1 MGPIVTENIA
11 IEDLTEDM
19 AKDELTR
26 LADLLNM
33 ANKAYHSDDD
43 PMMTDAEFDALK
55 RRNNDIELKFPE
67 HKKPDSPTEK
77 VGALPSETFS
87 KIKHSK
93 RMFSLANAFEDND
106 LYDFDEQVRRFL
118 NFGDLDPLEYTVE
131 PKIDGLSL
139 SLRYE
144 NGKLA
149 FAATRGDG
157 TTGENVTENAKQ
169 ISDIPQNLPTKI
181 EVIEVRGEVYMEHKD
196 FEILNKNYDSLG
208 KKIFANPRNAAAGSL
223 RQLDATITA
232 ERPLK
237 FLAYAWGELTEPL
250 DISQFGAIKKL
261 KNLGFKTNSHTKLC
275 KTIDEALAHYEELSK
290 IRSDLGYDIDG
301 IVYKVDSLN
310 LQDRLG
316 YRSTTPRWA
325 IAHKFPAEYSWTQL
339 EAIDIQVGRT
349 GALSP
354 VARLQPVTVGGVV
367 VSNATL
373 HNQDYIEGRDSSGKE
388 IRSGKDI
395 RINDWVEVYRAGD
408 VIPKISDVDLTR
420 RHVDSSPYTFPSNCP
435 ECGSKAIRDEGDA
448 VIRCTG
454 GIDCPAQAIE
464 KLKHFV
470 SRKAFDIEGLGGK
483 QIELF
488 FADEVLPVKEPADI
502 FTLKLRDQNNLT
514 KLKDR
519 HGFGQKSAKNLFEAI
534 ENKKTIEFS
543 RFLFSLGIRH
553 VGENV
558 AKILAR
564 HFLSWSKFVESIAI
578 SQNKESQE
586 YLDLVAIDG
595 IGTTV
600 VSSLLSAFESG
611 SEKNI
616 INRLANHL
624 NILDEIPPDGENSF
638 ISGKTLVFTGTLE
651 KMSRSEAKS
660 LAENFGAKVSG
671 SVSAKTDLV
680 IAGPGAGSKIK
691 KAEELGLKVLD
702 ETEWLSLIGK

>member
-1 MGPIVTENIA
+1 MMTDYTAV
-11 IEDLTEDM
+11 EDLSGDM
-19 AKDELTR
+19 AKDELAR
-26 LADLLNM
+26 LAASINE
-33 ANKAYHSDDD
+33 ANSAYHGDDN
-43 PMMTDAEFDALK
+43 PIMTDAEFDFLK
-55 RRNNDIELKFPE
+55 KRNLEIELRFPE
-67 HKKPDSPTEK
+67 YKRSDSPTEK
-77 VGALPSETFS
+77 IGSLPSETFS

-93 RMFSLANAFEDND
+93 KMFSLANAFKNSD

-118 NFGDLDPLEYTVE
+118 NFGVADPLEYTVE

-144 NGKLA
+144 KGKLV

-157 TTGENVTENAKQ
+157 TTGENVTANALR
-169 ISDIPQNLPTKI
+169 ISDIPRNLSTKI
-181 EVIEVRGEVYMEHKD
+181 DILEVRGEVYMEHKD
-196 FEILNKNYDSLG
+196 FETLNQNQGFLG

-223 RQLDATITA
+223 RQLDPVITA

-237 FLAYAWGELTEPL
+237 FLAYAWGELAEPL
-250 DISQFGAIKKL
+250 DKTQFGAIKKL
-261 KNLGFKTNSHTKLC
+261 KDLGFKTNSHTKLC
-275 KTIDEALAHYEELSK
+275 KNIAEALSHYNKLSK
-290 IRSDLGYDIDG
+290 IRSELGYDIDG

-310 LQDRLG
+310 LQSRLG
-316 YRSTTPRWA
+316 FRSTTPRWA

-339 EAIDIQVGRT
+339 QSIDIQVGRT

-354 VARLQPVTVGGVV
+354 VARLKPVTVGGVV

-373 HNQDYIEGRDSSGKE
+373 HNQDYIEGRDNSGKE
-388 IRSGKDI
+388 IRAGKDI

-420 RHVDSSPYTFPSNCP
+420 RLEDSTAYRFPSSCP
-435 ECGSKAIRDEGDA
+435 ECGSEAVRDEGDA

-454 GIDCPAQAIE
+454 GINCSAQAIE

-488 FADEVLPVKEPADI
+488 FVDETLSVKEPADI
-502 FTLKLRDQNNLT
+502 FTLELRDQNNLT
-514 KLKDR
+514 KLKER
-519 HGFGQKSAKNLFEAI
+519 PGFGKKSATNLFDAI
-534 ENKKTIEFS
+534 KKKKTIELS
-543 RFLFSLGIRH
+543 RFIFSLGIRH

-558 AKILAR
+558 AKLLAR
-564 HFLSWSKFVESIAI
+564 HFLTWSKFVQAMSIA
-578 SQNKESQE
+578 QNSESQE

-595 IGTTV
+595 IGIAV
-600 VSSLLSAFESG
+600 VNSLVSAFGVGKERN
-611 SEKNI
+611 NI
-616 INRLANHL
+616 DRLVKHL
-624 NILDEIPPDGENSF
+624 VLLDEILPDNDTSSL
-638 ISGKTLVFTGTLE
+638 SGKTLVFTGTLE

-671 SVSAKTDLV
+671 AVSAKTDLV

-691 KAEELGLKVLD
+691 KAEELGIEVLD
-702 ETEWLSLIGK
+702 ETAWLNLIGK

>member
-1 MGPIVTENIA
+1 MMTDYTAV
-11 IEDLTEDM
+11 EDLSGDM
-19 AKDELTR
+19 AKDELAR
-26 LADLLNM
+26 LAASINE
-33 ANKAYHSDDD
+33 ANSAYHGDDN
-43 PMMTDAEFDALK
+43 PIMTDAEFDFLK
-55 RRNNDIELKFPE
+55 KRNLEIELRFPE
-67 HKKPDSPTEK
+67 YKRSDSPTEK
-77 VGALPSETFS
+77 IGSLPSETFS

-93 RMFSLANAFEDND
+93 KMFSLANAFKNSD

-118 NFGDLDPLEYTVE
+118 NFGVADPLEYTVE

-144 NGKLA
+144 KGKLV

-157 TTGENVTENAKQ
+157 TTGENVTANALR
-169 ISDIPQNLPTKI
+169 ISDIPRNLSTKI
-181 EVIEVRGEVYMEHKD
+181 DILEVRGEVYMEHKD
-196 FEILNKNYDSLG
+196 FETLNQNQGLLG

-223 RQLDATITA
+223 RQLDPVITA

-237 FLAYAWGELTEPL
+237 FLAYAWGELAEPL
-250 DISQFGAIKKL
+250 DKTQFGAIKKL
-261 KNLGFKTNSHTKLC
+261 KDLGFKTNSHTKLC
-275 KTIDEALAHYEELSK
+275 KNIDEALSHYNKLSK
-290 IRSDLGYDIDG
+290 IRSELGYDIDG

-310 LQDRLG
+310 LQSRLG
-316 YRSTTPRWA
+316 FRSTTPRWA

-339 EAIDIQVGRT
+339 QSIDIQVGRT

-354 VARLQPVTVGGVV
+354 VARLKPVTVGGVV

-373 HNQDYIEGRDSSGKE
+373 HNQDYIEGRDNSGKE
-388 IRSGKDI
+388 IRAGKDI

-420 RHVDSSPYTFPSNCP
+420 RLEDSTAYRFPSSCP
-435 ECGSKAIRDEGDA
+435 ECGSEAVRDEGDA

-454 GIDCPAQAIE
+454 GINCSAQAIE

-488 FADEVLPVKEPADI
+488 FVDETLSVKEPADI
-502 FTLKLRDQNNLT
+502 FTLELRDQNNLT
-514 KLKDR
+514 KLKER
-519 HGFGQKSAKNLFEAI
+519 PGFGKKSATNLFDAI
-534 ENKKTIEFS
+534 KKKKTIELS
-543 RFLFSLGIRH
+543 RFIFSLGIRH

-558 AKILAR
+558 AKLLAR
-564 HFLSWSKFVESIAI
+564 HFLTWSKFVHAISIA
-578 SQNKESQE
+578 QNSESQE

-595 IGTTV
+595 IGIAV
-600 VSSLLSAFESG
+600 VNSLVSAFGVGKERNNIDRLVKHLVLVDEILPDNDTSSL
-611 SEKNI
+611 
-616 INRLANHL
+616 
-624 NILDEIPPDGENSF
+624 
-638 ISGKTLVFTGTLE
+638 SGKTLVFTGTLE

-671 SVSAKTDLV
+671 AVSAKTDLV

-691 KAEELGLKVLD
+691 KAEELEIEVLD
-702 ETEWLSLIGK
+702 ETAWLNLIGK